1 MCTASWLISDNGYQ
15 VFFNRDELKTR
26 KQAKPPARKEQYN
39 IRYLAPVDSDAG
51 GTWISV
57 NEFGITLCLLNNYA
71 NTQQPNNVNYLSRG
85 QIIGSMAHVDCLDTL
100 IARLTKVS
108 LTSFKPF
115 NLLMFEPGKDPCR
128 LAWDGQ
134 QQHLY
139 RNTNMPI
146 TSSSFK
152 TEEVLKSR
160 LNQLRDKHKCSEDRL
175 IAFHHSHVPEK
186 SARSVCMHRAEA
198 STVSY
203 SRIRVSDENI
213 TFEYKDGPPCKSDAK
228 LIVSL
233 SRQRHSNA
241 ACDSSA

>member
-26 KQAKPPARKEQYN
+26 KQAKPPARKEHHN
-39 IRYLAPVDSDAG
+39 IRYLAPIDSDAG

-57 NEFGITLCLLNNYA
+57 NEFGITLCLLNNYTNSQSLNDA
-71 NTQQPNNVNYLSRG
+71 KYLSRG
-85 QIIGSMAHVDCLDTL
+85 QIISSMAHLGCLSKLVT
-100 IARLTKVS
+100 RLKQVS

-134 QQHLY
+134 QQQFY

-160 LNQLRDKHKCSEDRL
+160 LNQLSDKHKCSEDQL
-175 IAFHHSHVPEK
+175 IAFHHSHIPEK
-186 SARSVCMHRAEA
+186 SARSVCMHRDEA

-203 SRIRVSDENI
+203 SRIRVCDKNI
-213 TFEYKDGPPCKSDAK
+213 IFEYKDGPPCKSDAK
-228 LIVSL
+228 VIVSL

-241 ACDSSA
+241 TRDSST